1 MDVLNIL
8 NASGRGS
15 GAMSAFNS
23 SRADREA
30 ERAEAVR
37 TGKSASY
44 SPDQLEKKV
53 REVAEDFVS
62 VFMNQITKSMR
73 STVQENP
80 EMHGDNGEK
89 FFQDMLD
96 SEYSKSM
103 AKGSGY
109 GLTDLIYESMMSSY
123 RVREAPAAGE
133 TALSA
138 DSLNRTMEAAD
149 QLAAEAMM

>member
-8 NASGRGS
+8 DASGRGS
-15 GAMSAFNS
+15 GGMSAFNA
-23 SRADREA
+23 RREDREA

-37 TGKSASY
+37 MGKSAAS
-44 SPDQLEKKV
+44 SPEQLEKKV

-80 EMHGDNGEK
+80 AMHGDNGEK
-89 FFQDMLD
+89 FFQEMLD
-96 SEYSKSM
+96 TEYSKSM

-123 RVREAPAAGE
+123 RVREAPTAGE
-133 TALSA
+133 TSLPA
-138 DSLNRTMEAAD
+138 DSLNKTRDVAD